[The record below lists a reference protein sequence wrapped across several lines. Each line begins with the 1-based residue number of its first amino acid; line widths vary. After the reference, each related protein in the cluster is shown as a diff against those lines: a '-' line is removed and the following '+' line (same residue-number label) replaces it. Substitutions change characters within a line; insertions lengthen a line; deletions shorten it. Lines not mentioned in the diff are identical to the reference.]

1 MVTTIQIEE
10 KENHPQYA
18 GFWIRFGA
26 WVIDSIIL
34 GIPLLF
40 FSNIIFAL
48 FINSMEFPDELL
60 TDPASIHALSD
71 AEVLSLI
78 GPIMIA
84 FFGTIAVCMFISLFY
99 YALLHASK
107 WQATIGKKLLGLRVE
122 DMKGNRIS
130 FWRSLGRY
138 IVSSLLSGILLI
150 GFILAAFTEK
160 KQALHDL
167 IVGSV
172 VVKK

>member
-10 KENHPQYA
+10 NEKHPQYA

-26 WVIDSIIL
+26 WAIDSIIL
-34 GIPLLF
+34 GIPLLIL
-40 FSNIIFAL
+40 SNVIFAL
-48 FINSMEFPDELL
+48 FGNSMEVPEELL
-60 TDPASIHALSD
+60 IDPTSIDTLSD
-71 AEVLSLI
+71 AEILSI
-78 GPIMIA
+78 AGPMMLA
-84 FFGTIAVCMFISLFY
+84 FFGTMIVCMIFSLFY
-99 YALLHASK
+99 YTLFHASK
-107 WQATIGKKLLGLRVE
+107 WQATIGKKLLGLKVTDKNGKRL
-122 DMKGNRIS
+122 S

-138 IVSSLLSGILLI
+138 LVSSLLSSILLI

-172 VVKK
+172 VIKK

>member
-1 MVTTIQIEE
+1 MVTTIQIDKNEQ
-10 KENHPQYA
+10 PQYA

-26 WVIDSIIL
+26 WVIDSIIV
-34 GIPLLF
+34 GIPLLVL
-40 FSNIIFAL
+40 SNIIFAL
-48 FINSMEFPDELL
+48 FVNSMEIPEELL
-60 TDPASIHALSD
+60 IDPARIETLSD
-71 AEVLSLI
+71 AEILSII
-78 GPIMIA
+78 GPMMVA
-84 FFGTIAVCMFISLFY
+84 FFGTMAVCLLFSLFY
-99 YALLHASK
+99 YSLLHSSK
-107 WQATIGKKLLGLRVE
+107 WQATIGKKLLGLKVT
-122 DMKGNRIS
+122 DKNGNRLS

-167 IVGSV
+167 IVGSF

>member
-26 WVIDSIIL
+26 WAIDSIIL

-48 FINSMEFPDELL
+48 FISSMEIPDELL
-60 TDPASIHALSD
+60 MDPASINALSD
-71 AEVLSLI
+71 SEILSLL
-78 GPIMIA
+78 GSLMTA
-84 FFGTIAVCMFISLFY
+84 FLGTMAVCIFISLFY
-99 YALLHASK
+99 YSLLHSSK
-107 WQATIGKKLLGLRVE
+107 WQATIGKKLLGLKVE
-122 DMKGNRIS
+122 DLKGNKLS

-167 IVGSV
+167 IVGSI